1 MDDMREAH
9 VDALVTG
16 LGEELLSTGEVAHLL
31 GTSRQH
37 VVNLCD
43 DGLLPF
49 TLVGRHRRIRRSDV
63 ELARSGSQRLSRDQR
78 RSLWIGTAVAGKL
91 VTDPTRVL
99 TQARENLAR
108 MRAQHRR
115 GQAQRWL
122 KDWEHLLNGPLE
134 AVVEVLTAKTP
145 YAREMRQN
153 SPFANV
159 LTQNERLQVIDN
171 FTQEV
176 NATKL
181 DRQGA
186 GHWKQAKSWDA
197 QALTTAMP
205 GDDDAWML

>member
-1 MDDMREAH
+1 MRTAH
-9 VDALVTG
+9 VEQLVTG
-16 LGEELLSTGEVAHLL
+16 PGDALLSTGEVAHLL

-43 DGLLPF
+43 AGLLPY

-91 VTDPTRVL
+91 VTDPTSVL
-99 TQARENLAR
+99 TQARENLAQ
-108 MRAQHRR
+108 MRSQHRR

-122 KDWEHLLNGPLE
+122 SDWEELLNGPLE
-134 AVVEVLTAKTP
+134 AIVEVLTAKTP

-159 LTQNERLQVIDN
+159 LTADERLQVLDN
-171 FTQEV
+171 FTHEV

-181 DRQGA
+181 DRRGA
-186 GHWKQAKSWDA
+186 DHWKRARASDA
-197 QALTTAMP
+197 PAPTTAMP
-205 GDDDAWML
+205 GDDEWMQ

>member
-1 MDDMREAH
+1 MRNAH
-9 VDALVTG
+9 VDDLVTG
-16 LGEELLSTGEVAHLL
+16 QGGELLSTGEVAHLL

-43 DGLLPF
+43 AGLLPYA
-49 TLVGRHRRIRRSDV
+49 LVGRHRRIRRSDV

-91 VTDPTRVL
+91 VTDPARVL
-99 TQARENLAR
+99 TQARKNLVQLR
-108 MRAQHRR
+108 TQHRR

-122 KDWEHLLNGPLE
+122 DDWEHLLSGPLE

-159 LTQNERLQVIDN
+159 LTQDERLRVINN
-171 FTQEV
+171 FTHEV
-176 NATKL
+176 NATKVS
-181 DRQGA
+181 RQGA
-186 GHWKQAKSWDA
+186 QHWTQAEPSGA
-197 QALTTAMP
+197 QALPMATP
-205 GDDDAWML
+205 EDDAWMQ

>member
-1 MDDMREAH
+1 MRTAH
-9 VDALVTG
+9 VEQLITG
-16 LGEELLSTGEVAHLL
+16 PEDELLSTGEVARLL

-43 DGLLPF
+43 AGLLPYA
-49 TLVGRHRRIRRSDV
+49 LVGRHRRIRRSDV

-91 VTDPTRVL
+91 VTDPAGVL
-99 TQARENLAR
+99 KQASENLAQ
-108 MRAQHRR
+108 MRSQHRR

-159 LTQNERLQVIDN
+159 LTADERLQVIDN
-171 FTQEV
+171 FMHEV
-176 NATKL
+176 NATRR
-181 DRQGA
+181 DRMGA
-186 GHWKQAKSWDA
+186 DLWKRARSSDA
-197 QALTTAMP
+197 QAPTTAMP
-205 GDDDAWML
+205 GDDDGWMQ

>member
-1 MDDMREAH
+1 MRNAH
-9 VDALVTG
+9 VDELLIG
-16 LGEELLSTGEVAHLL
+16 QGDELLSTGEVAHLL

-43 DGLLPF
+43 EGLLPF
-49 TLVGRHRRIRRSDV
+49 TLVGRHRRVRRSDV

-91 VTDPTRVL
+91 VTDPARVL
-99 TQARENLAR
+99 SQARKNLIQ
-108 MRAQHRR
+108 MRTQHRR

-122 KDWEHLLNGPLE
+122 NDWEHLLNGPLE

-159 LTQNERLQVIDN
+159 LTKDERLQVIEN
-171 FTQEV
+171 FTHEV
-176 NATKL
+176 NATL
-181 DRQGA
+181 RDRQDA
-186 GHWKQAKSWDA
+186 AHWKQGQSWEA

-205 GDDDAWML
+205 DDDAWMQ